1 MRNAKSPYLSGPKA
15 LARIRTV
22 RKDKK
27 LRKPLATTLIVNLDF
42 AEDSGKGFIL

>member
-22 RKDKK
+22 ANDKQ
-27 LRKPLATTLIVNLDF
+27 LRKPLATTLTANLDF
-42 AEDSGKGFIL
+42 VEDSAKRFIL